1 MPVKSIEDLIDLH
14 VSSEKDMGIDD
25 KKATELFRQYGKR
38 LYNTA
43 LRITLSSSE
52 AEEIMQETLIRFL
65 TGSWRPDDEWAWLRR
80 MCINRSIDFL
90 RREKRFVNIDDAF
103 ASAEPALADDNEEVW
118 SGLDGKVFPMVM
130 DLLKAMPDGY
140 RTILTLKLI
149 EDIDYKEIASML
161 GISESSVRSQYLR
174 GRRKLAERLRE
185 KLKVN
190 DYE

>member
-1 MPVKSIEDLIDLH
+1 
-14 VSSEKDMGIDD
+14 MGIDD

-65 TGSWRPDDEWAWLRR
+65 TGGRRPDDEWAWLRR

-103 ASAEPALADDNEEVW
+103 ASAEPVLADDNEEVW

-140 RTILTLKLI
+140 RTILTLKNISTTI
-149 EDIDYKEIASML
+149 EALLMRPEQIRPSPSRIFSGGSIK
-161 GISESSVRSQYLR
+161 SVQGNVSADVQLH
-174 GRRKLAERLRE
+174 
-185 KLKVN
+185 
-190 DYE
+190 

>member
-1 MPVKSIEDLIDLH
+1 
-14 VSSEKDMGIDD
+14 MGIDD

-90 RREKRFVNIDDAF
+90 RREKRFVNIDEAF
-103 ASAEPALADDNEEVW
+103 ASAEPALADDNENVW

-161 GISESSVRSQYLR
+161 EISESSVRSQYLR
-174 GRRKLAERLRE
+174 GRRKLAERLKE
-185 KLKVN
+185 NLKVN

>member
-1 MPVKSIEDLIDLH
+1 
-14 VSSEKDMGIDD
+14 MGIDD
-25 KKATELFRQYGKR
+25 KKAMELFRQYGKR

-65 TGSWRPDDEWAWLRR
+65 TGSRRPDDEWAWLRR

-103 ASAEPALADDNEEVW
+103 ASAEPVLADDNEEVW

-140 RTILTLKLI
+140 RTILTLRLI
-149 EDIDYKEIASML
+149 ENIDYKEIASML

>member
-1 MPVKSIEDLIDLH
+1 
-14 VSSEKDMGIDD
+14 MGIDD

-103 ASAEPALADDNEEVW
+103 ASAEPVLADDNEEVW

-161 GISESSVRSQYLR
+161 RISESSVRSQYLR

>member
-1 MPVKSIEDLIDLH
+1 
-14 VSSEKDMGIDD
+14 MGIDD

-103 ASAEPALADDNEEVW
+103 ASAEPVLADDNEEVW

-130 DLLKAMPDGY
+130 DLMKAMPDGY

-185 KLKVN
+185 ELKVN

>member
-1 MPVKSIEDLIDLH
+1 
-14 VSSEKDMGIDD
+14 MGIDD

-90 RREKRFVNIDDAF
+90 RREKRFMNIDDAF
-103 ASAEPALADDNEEVW
+103 ASAEPVLADDDEEVW

-149 EDIDYKEIASML
+149 ENIDYKEIASML

>member
-1 MPVKSIEDLIDLH
+1 
-14 VSSEKDMGIDD
+14 MGIDD

-52 AEEIMQETLIRFL
+52 AEEIMQETLIRFI
-65 TGSWRPDDEWAWLRR
+65 TGDRRPDDEWAWLRR

-90 RREKRFVNIDDAF
+90 RRKKRFVNIDDAF

-140 RTILTLKLI
+140 RTILTLRLI
-149 EDIDYKEIASML
+149 ENIDYKEIASML

-185 KLKVN
+185 KI
-190 DYE
+190 ESQ

>member
-1 MPVKSIEDLIDLH
+1 
-14 VSSEKDMGIDD
+14 MGIDD

-65 TGSWRPDDEWAWLRR
+65 TGSRRPDDEWAWLRR

-103 ASAEPALADDNEEVW
+103 ASDEPVLADDNEEVW

>member
-1 MPVKSIEDLIDLH
+1 
-14 VSSEKDMGIDD
+14 MGIDD

-90 RREKRFVNIDDAF
+90 RREKRFENIDDAF

-118 SGLDGKVFPMVM
+118 SGLNGKVFPMVM

>member
-1 MPVKSIEDLIDLH
+1 
-14 VSSEKDMGIDD
+14 MGIDD

-65 TGSWRPDDEWAWLRR
+65 TGSRRPDDEWAWLRR

-90 RREKRFVNIDDAF
+90 RREKRLVNIDDAF
-103 ASAEPALADDNEEVW
+103 ASAEPVLADDNEEVW

>member
-1 MPVKSIEDLIDLH
+1 
-14 VSSEKDMGIDD
+14 MGIDD
-25 KKATELFRQYGKR
+25 KKAMELFRQYGKR

-65 TGSWRPDDEWAWLRR
+65 TGSRRPDDEWAWLRR

-103 ASAEPALADDNEEVW
+103 ASAEPVLADVNEEVW
-118 SGLDGKVFPMVM
+118 SGLGGKVFPMVM

-161 GISESSVRSQYLR
+161 GMSESSVRSQYLR
-174 GRRKLAERLRE
+174 GRRKLAEKLKE

>member
-1 MPVKSIEDLIDLH
+1 MD
-14 VSSEKDMGIDD
+14 IDD

-52 AEEIMQETLIRFL
+52 AEEIMQETLIRFI
-65 TGSWRPDDEWAWLRR
+65 TGDRRPDDEWAWLRR

-140 RTILTLKLI
+140 RTILTLRLI
-149 EDIDYKEIASML
+149 ENIDYKEIASML

>member
-1 MPVKSIEDLIDLH
+1 
-14 VSSEKDMGIDD
+14 MGIDD

-65 TGSWRPDDEWAWLRR
+65 TGSRRPDDEWAWLRR

-103 ASAEPALADDNEEVW
+103 ASAEPVLADDNEEVW

-149 EDIDYKEIASML
+149 EDIEYKELASML
-161 GISESSVRSQYLR
+161 GISEASVRSQYLR
-174 GRRKLAERLRE
+174 GRRKLAEKLKE

>member
-1 MPVKSIEDLIDLH
+1 
-14 VSSEKDMGIDD
+14 MGIDD

-52 AEEIMQETLIRFL
+52 AEEIMQETLIRFI
-65 TGSWRPDDEWAWLRR
+65 TGDRRPDDEWAWLRR

-118 SGLDGKVFPMVM
+118 SGLDGKVFQMVM

-149 EDIDYKEIASML
+149 EDIDYKEIASIL

-174 GRRKLAERLRE
+174 GRRKLTERLRE

>member
-1 MPVKSIEDLIDLH
+1 
-14 VSSEKDMGIDD
+14 MGIDD

-103 ASAEPALADDNEEVW
+103 ASAEPVLADDNEDVW

>member
-1 MPVKSIEDLIDLH
+1 
-14 VSSEKDMGIDD
+14 MGIDD

-103 ASAEPALADDNEEVW
+103 ASAEPVLADDNEEVW
-118 SGLDGKVFPMVM
+118 SGLNGKVFPMVM

-149 EDIDYKEIASML
+149 ENIDYKEIASML

>member
-1 MPVKSIEDLIDLH
+1 
-14 VSSEKDMGIDD
+14 MGIDD

-103 ASAEPALADDNEEVW
+103 ASAEPVLADDNEEVW

-149 EDIDYKEIASML
+149 ENIDYKEIASML

>member
-1 MPVKSIEDLIDLH
+1 
-14 VSSEKDMGIDD
+14 MGIDD

-103 ASAEPALADDNEEVW
+103 ASAEPALADDNVNIDDAFASAEPALADDNEEVW

-130 DLLKAMPDGY
+130 DLMKAMPDGY

-149 EDIDYKEIASML
+149 EDIDYKEIASMM

>member
-1 MPVKSIEDLIDLH
+1 
-14 VSSEKDMGIDD
+14 MGIDD

-52 AEEIMQETLIRFL
+52 AEEIMQETLIRFI
-65 TGSWRPDDEWAWLRR
+65 TGSRRPDDEWAWLKRI
-80 MCINRSIDFL
+80 CINKSIGCL
-90 RREKRFVNIDDAF
+90 RREKRFVNIDDAVN
-103 ASAEPALADDNEEVW
+103 SSEPVLVNDNEDIW
-118 SGLDGKVFPMVM
+118 SGLDGQLFPMVM

-149 EDIDYKEIASML
+149 EDIDYKEIASMI

>member
-1 MPVKSIEDLIDLH
+1 
-14 VSSEKDMGIDD
+14 MGIDD

-38 LYNTA
+38 PYNTA

-90 RREKRFVNIDDAF
+90 RREKRFVNIDDAV
-103 ASAEPALADDNEEVW
+103 ASAEPVLADDNEEVW

-130 DLLKAMPDGY
+130 EALQSMPDGY

>member
-1 MPVKSIEDLIDLH
+1 
-14 VSSEKDMGIDD
+14 MGIDD

-43 LRITLSSSE
+43 LRITLSSNE

-65 TGSWRPDDEWAWLRR
+65 TGSRRPDDEWAWLRR

-103 ASAEPALADDNEEVW
+103 ASAEPVLADNNEDVW

-174 GRRKLAERLRE
+174 GRRKLAEKLKE

>member
-1 MPVKSIEDLIDLH
+1 
-14 VSSEKDMGIDD
+14 MGIDD
-25 KKATELFRQYGKR
+25 KKATEPFRQYGKR

-103 ASAEPALADDNEEVW
+103 ASAEPVLADDNEEVW

>member
-1 MPVKSIEDLIDLH
+1 
-14 VSSEKDMGIDD
+14 MGIDD

-65 TGSWRPDDEWAWLRR
+65 TGGRRPDDEWAWLRR

-90 RREKRFVNIDDAF
+90 RREKHFVNIDDAF
-103 ASAEPALADDNEEVW
+103 ASAEPVLADDNEEVW

-149 EDIDYKEIASML
+149 EDIDYKRDCVNAGNQRVLCPKSIPQRPQKTCREAKRKI
-161 GISESSVRSQYLR
+161 ESQ
-174 GRRKLAERLRE
+174 
-185 KLKVN
+185 
-190 DYE
+190 

>member
-1 MPVKSIEDLIDLH
+1 
-14 VSSEKDMGIDD
+14 MGIDD

-65 TGSWRPDDEWAWLRR
+65 TGGNSPDDVWAWLRR
-80 MCINRSIDFL
+80 MCINKSIDYL

>member
-1 MPVKSIEDLIDLH
+1 
-14 VSSEKDMGIDD
+14 MGIDD

-65 TGSWRPDDEWAWLRR
+65 TGGRRPDDEWAWLRR
-80 MCINRSIDFL
+80 MSINRSIDFL

-103 ASAEPALADDNEEVW
+103 ASAEPVLADDNEEVW

-130 DLLKAMPDGY
+130 DQLKEMPDGY

-149 EDIDYKEIASML
+149 EDIDYKGIASML

-185 KLKVN
+185 NLKVN

>member
-1 MPVKSIEDLIDLH
+1 
-14 VSSEKDMGIDD
+14 MGIDD

-103 ASAEPALADDNEEVW
+103 ASAEPVLADDNEEVW

-140 RTILTLKLI
+140 RTILTLRLI
-149 EDIDYKEIASML
+149 ENIDYKEIASML

>member
-1 MPVKSIEDLIDLH
+1 
-14 VSSEKDMGIDD
+14 
-25 KKATELFRQYGKR
+25 
-38 LYNTA
+38 
-43 LRITLSSSE
+43 
-52 AEEIMQETLIRFL
+52 
-65 TGSWRPDDEWAWLRR
+65 
-80 MCINRSIDFL
+80 
-90 RREKRFVNIDDAF
+90 
-103 ASAEPALADDNEEVW
+103 
-118 SGLDGKVFPMVM
+118 M

-161 GISESSVRSQYLR
+161 GISESSVQSQYLR

>member
-1 MPVKSIEDLIDLH
+1 MTKKRRNCSGNTVKGCTIRPCASH
-14 VSSEKDMGIDD
+14 CHQ
-25 KKATELFRQYGKR
+25 A
-38 LYNTA
+38 
-43 LRITLSSSE
+43 SE

-103 ASAEPALADDNEEVW
+103 ASAEPVLADDNEEVW

>member
-1 MPVKSIEDLIDLH
+1 
-14 VSSEKDMGIDD
+14 MGIDD

-103 ASAEPALADDNEEVW
+103 ASAEPVLADDNEEVW
-118 SGLDGKVFPMVM
+118 SGLDGNVFPMVM

>member
-1 MPVKSIEDLIDLH
+1 
-14 VSSEKDMGIDD
+14 MGIDD

-65 TGSWRPDDEWAWLRR
+65 TGSRRPDDEWAWLRR

-103 ASAEPALADDNEEVW
+103 ASAEPVLADDNEDVW
-118 SGLDGKVFPMVM
+118 SGLDGNVFPMVM

-149 EDIDYKEIASML
+149 ENIDYKEIASML

-174 GRRKLAERLRE
+174 GRRKLAEKLRE